1 MLKQGTLHS
10 PCTYGKLK
18 NPELRTPIK
27 AAMHLKSSI
36 RSLFKLTQHKYGP
49 MNLADKQK
57 KSKVKGPDLKIRG
70 QRELSAK
77 LLDCKAVFRE

>member
-18 NPELRTPIK
+18 NPELWTPIK

-36 RSLFKLTQHKYGP
+36 RSLFKLTAQIWFCEF
-49 MNLADKQK
+49 
-57 KSKVKGPDLKIRG
+57 S
-70 QRELSAK
+70 
-77 LLDCKAVFRE
+77 